1 MKPRQRLL
9 GNLLKFHM
17 AKIDEHSDYW
27 KTEKVS
33 KVLLVI
39 NKKINHASKRSL

>member
-9 GNLLKFHM
+9 RNLLKFHM
-17 AKIDEHSDYW
+17 AKIDENTDYW

-33 KVLLVI
+33 RVLTGLT
-39 NKKINHASKRSL
+39 KKINHASKRSI